1 MSDTSSE
8 PGSEAARV
16 MVASEPVLPPLRDE
30 NDNLSAEFLD
40 AVVAAID
47 QGDSS
52 AARRLTEDLHEADLG
67 AILEQLDA
75 DQRPALIQLLGDAFD
90 FTALTELDEATRV
103 EILED
108 LPSETV
114 AEGISELDSDD
125 AVYILEDL
133 DTAEREEILA
143 QIPSV
148 ERLALKRSL
157 DYPEDS
163 AGRRMQADFIA
174 VAPFWT
180 VGQTID
186 YMREAEELPESF
198 HEVFVVDPGF
208 RLLGRVPLDRLL
220 RSGRRPKL
228 SDLIDEGAPVVH
240 ATDDL
245 SSVARL
251 FQRYNLISAAVV
263 DEAGRLVG
271 IMTIDDAVDV
281 IEEEADADIKR
292 LGGVGDEEVSDHV
305 WSIARSRLPWLMIN
319 LATAML
325 ASSVIG
331 LFADELQKM
340 VALAVLMPIVA
351 SQGGN
356 AGTQTMTV
364 AVRALATRAIGP
376 HNLVRVVGREL
387 VVGCLNGLFFA
398 LIVGI
403 MAVWRF
409 GLPDLGFVIAAAM
422 LVNLIA
428 AALGGILIPLA
439 INRLKFDPA
448 IASGAFV
455 TTVTDLVGFFSFLGF
470 AALWFGIR

>member
-1 MSDTSSE
+1 MTDPSAEQAIIERDE
-8 PGSEAARV
+8 KPAFPA
-16 MVASEPVLPPLRDE
+16 LPLRDD
-30 NDNLSAEFLD
+30 NDNISADFLD
-40 AVVAAID
+40 ALAAAIEA
-47 QGDSS
+47 GDGE
-52 AARRLTEDLHEADLG
+52 AARRLTEDLHEADVG
-67 AILEQLDA
+67 AILEQLDHE
-75 DQRPALIQLLGDAFD
+75 QRPALIQLLGDAFD

-133 DTAEREEILA
+133 DKEDRDEILA

-157 DYPEDS
+157 DFPEDS
-163 AGRRMQADFIA
+163 AGRRMQTEFIA

-186 YMREAEELPESF
+186 YMRDATDLPESF

-220 RSGRRPKL
+220 RSNRPVKMAEIVDD
-228 SDLIDEGAPVVH
+228 SASVVH

-251 FQRYNLISAAVV
+251 FQRYNLISTAVV
-263 DEAGRLVG
+263 DEAERLVG

-292 LGGVGDEEVSDHV
+292 LGGVGDEEVSDRV
-305 WSIARSRLPWLMIN
+305 WSIAKSRLPWLCIN
-319 LATAML
+319 LATAIL

-331 LFADELQKM
+331 LFADELQQM

-364 AVRALATRAIGP
+364 AVRALATRELGP
-376 HNLVRVVGREL
+376 HNVGRVVARE
-387 VVGCLNGLFFA
+387 
-398 LIVGI
+398 LIVGL
-403 MAVWRF
+403 MNGVVFATLVGAVAFARF
-409 GLPDLGFVIAAAM
+409 GMVDLGLVIAAAM
-422 LVNLIA
+422 VVNLVA
-428 AALGGILIPLA
+428 AAVAGILIPLV
-439 INRLKFDPA
+439 INKLKFDPA

-470 AALWFGIR
+470 AALWFGFK

>member
-1 MSDTSSE
+1 MTDPSAE
-8 PGSEAARV
+8 PATIPGDSRTDEAA
-16 MVASEPVLPPLRDE
+16 SPPLRDD
-30 NDNLSAEFLD
+30 NDNISAIFLD
-40 AVVAAID
+40 ALVAAIES
-47 QGDSS
+47 GDVA
-52 AARRLTEDLHEADLG
+52 AARRLTDDLHEADVG
-67 AILEQLDA
+67 AILEQLDHE
-75 DQRPALIQLLGDAFD
+75 QRPALIQLLGDAFD

-133 DTAEREEILA
+133 DKEDRDEILA

-157 DYPEDS
+157 DFPEDS
-163 AGRRMQADFIA
+163 AGRRMQTEFIA

-186 YMREAEELPESF
+186 YMRDAGDLPESF
-198 HEVFVVDPGF
+198 NEVFVVDPGF

-220 RSGRRPKL
+220 RSNRPVKMAE
-228 SDLIDEGAPVVH
+228 IVDENASVVH

-263 DEAGRLVG
+263 DEAERLVG

-292 LGGVGDEEVSDHV
+292 LGGVGDEEVSDRV
-305 WSIARSRLPWLMIN
+305 WSIAKSRLPWLCIN
-319 LATAML
+319 LVTAVL

-364 AVRALATRAIGP
+364 AVRALATRELGP
-376 HNLVRVVGREL
+376 HNVARVVGREL
-387 VVGCLNGLFFA
+387 IVGLLNGVVFA
-398 LIVGI
+398 TLVGVV
-403 MAVWRF
+403 AFARF
-409 GLPDLGFVIAAAM
+409 GMLDLGIVIAAAM
-422 LVNLIA
+422 VVNLVA
-428 AALGGILIPLA
+428 AALGGILIPLV
-439 INRLKFDPA
+439 INKMKFDPA

-470 AALWFGIR
+470 AALWFGFK

>member
-1 MSDTSSE
+1 MSDPAGE
-8 PGSEAARV
+8 PTTLALDPPDAPD
-16 MVASEPVLPPLRDE
+16 ALPPLRDE
-30 NDNLSAEFLD
+30 NDNLSAAFMD
-40 AVVAAID
+40 AVVAAIEASD
-47 QGDSS
+47 GER
-52 AARRLTEDLHEADLG
+52 ARLLTEDLHESDVG

-75 DQRPALIQLLGDAFD
+75 EQRPALIQLLGDAFD

-108 LPSETV
+108 LPAETV

-133 DTAEREEILA
+133 DSEEREEILA
-143 QIPSV
+143 QMPSI

-163 AGRRMQADFIA
+163 AGRRMQTEFIA

-186 YMREAEELPESF
+186 LMRESDDLPESF
-198 HEVFVVDPGF
+198 NEVFVVDPGF
-208 RLLGRVPLDRLL
+208 RFLGRVPLDRLL
-220 RSGRRPKL
+220 RSARPVKMGE
-228 SDLIDEGAPVVH
+228 IVDEGAQIVE
-240 ATDDL
+240 ATDEL

-251 FQRYNLISAAVV
+251 FQRYNLISAPVV
-263 DEAGRLVG
+263 DESRRLVG

-292 LGGVGDEEVSDHV
+292 LGGVGDEEVSDRV
-305 WSIARSRLPWLMIN
+305 ISIARSRLPWLCIN
-319 LATAML
+319 LCTAIL
-325 ASSVIG
+325 ASFVIG
-331 LFADELQKM
+331 LFETELQKM

-376 HNLVRVVGREL
+376 HNALRVVGREM
-387 VVGCLNGLFFA
+387 VVGCINGLFFA
-398 LIVGI
+398 CIVAAV
-403 MAVWRF
+403 AVWRF
-409 GLPDLGFVIAAAM
+409 GIVDLGVVIAAAM

-428 AALGGILIPLA
+428 AALAGILIPLV
-439 INRLKFDPA
+439 IHRFKFDPA

-470 AALWFGIR
+470 AALWFGLD

>member
-1 MSDTSSE
+1 MTDPSAE
-8 PGSEAARV
+8 PATRERDESEAHPA
-16 MVASEPVLPPLRDE
+16 LPLRDG
-30 NDNLSAEFLD
+30 NDNISSAFLD
-40 AVVAAID
+40 ALVAAIES
-47 QGDSS
+47 GDGE
-52 AARRLTEDLHEADLG
+52 AARRLTEDLHEADVG
-67 AILEQLDA
+67 AILEQLDQE
-75 DQRPALIQLLGDAFD
+75 QRPALIQLLGDAFD

-108 LPSETV
+108 LPSGTV

-133 DTAEREEILA
+133 DKEDRDEILA

-157 DYPEDS
+157 DFPEDS
-163 AGRRMQADFIA
+163 AGRRMQTEFIA

-186 YMREAEELPESF
+186 YMRDAEELPESF
-198 HEVFVVDPGF
+198 HEVFVVDPAF
-208 RLLGRVPLDRLL
+208 RLLGRVALDRLL
-220 RSGRRPKL
+220 RSNRPVKMADIVDD
-228 SDLIDEGAPVVH
+228 SASVVH

-263 DEAGRLVG
+263 DEAERLVG

-292 LGGVGDEEVSDHV
+292 LGGVGDEEVSDRV
-305 WSIARSRLPWLMIN
+305 WSIARSRLPWLCIN
-319 LATAML
+319 LVTAVL

-331 LFADELQKM
+331 LFADELQQM

-364 AVRALATRAIGP
+364 AVRALATRELGP
-376 HNLVRVVGREL
+376 HNVGRVVGREL
-387 VVGCLNGLFFA
+387 
-398 LIVGI
+398 IVGLMNGVI
-403 MAVWRF
+403 FATLVGVVAVARF
-409 GLPDLGFVIAAAM
+409 GMLDLGFVIAAAM
-422 LVNLIA
+422 VVNLVA
-428 AALGGILIPLA
+428 AALGGILIPLV

-470 AALWFGIR
+470 AALWFGLR